1 VPNWLRERARVLAR
15 GFALGGF
22 GLVGGAVITLPL
34 VGVLGDVRPIYWF
47 SYPILVLSAITSRG
61 LARYRRV
68 LAGTWSGVHVPQPY
82 APKPKLQEMTHG
94 WYWTGH
100 DYHRYK
106 WLAWYSLYFGWAV
119 RDPATWRD
127 LLWLLT
133 EPIVGPLTTLLPIGL
148 IGFGGLG
155 VSMPWTWH
163 TLHAEHWYL
172 GIPIGSAGGGAFA
185 IPVGLLFIALGVAIA
200 PKCIAANTHYARLL
214 LRPTRV
220 AWLGRQVQRL
230 SETRADAVTSQ
241 AAELRRIERDLH
253 DGAQARLVAIGL
265 KLGAVEALIDRD
277 PEAAKAL
284 AAETRENS
292 AQALGELRALVRGIH
307 PPVLAERGLGDAV
320 RALALDAP
328 LPIDVTIDVPG
339 RAEPPIEACAYFAI
353 AETLT
358 NIVKHAGA
366 HRAWIDMAYRSGA
379 LLMLVSDDGRGGAD
393 AGVGGGL
400 AGIRRRLGTFDGT
413 LDVSSPPGGPTDLR
427 MTLPCELSA

>member
-1 VPNWLRERARVLAR
+1 VSVPNWLTTRARAIAR

-22 GLVGGAVITLPL
+22 GIVGAAVITLPL
-34 VGVLGDVRPIYWF
+34 VGVLGDIRPIYWF
-47 SYPILVLSAITSRG
+47 SYPILVVTAVTSRG

-68 LAGTWSGVHVPQPY
+68 LAGTWSGIDIPQPY

-106 WLAWYSLYFGWAV
+106 WLAWYSLYFGWAI
-119 RDPATWRD
+119 RDPASWRD

-163 TLHAEHWYL
+163 ALHAEHWYL
-172 GIPIGSAGGGAFA
+172 GVPSSATAVL
-185 IPVGLLFIALGVAIA
+185 VGLLLIGLGIALA
-200 PKCIAANTHYARLL
+200 PALVRANTRYARLL
-214 LRPTRV
+214 LRPTKV
-220 AWLGRQVQRL
+220 AWLGRRVQRL

-277 PEAAKAL
+277 PAAAKAL
-284 AAETRENS
+284 AAEVRENS

-366 HRAWIDMAYRSGA
+366 HRGRVDMTHRDGV
-379 LLMLVSDDGRGGAD
+379 LHMLVADDGRGGAD
-393 AGVGGGL
+393 ADAGGGL
-400 AGIRRRLGTFDGT
+400 AGVGRRLGTFDGT
-413 LDVSSPPGGPTDLR
+413 LAVNSPPGGPTELR

>member
-1 VPNWLRERARVLAR
+1 MRAVVR
-15 GFALGGF
+15 GFVLGLF
-22 GLVGGAVITLPL
+22 GVVGAAVISLPL

-47 SYPILVLSAITSRG
+47 SYPILVVSAITSRG
-61 LARYRRV
+61 LARQRRV
-68 LAGTWSGVHVPQPY
+68 LAGAWSAVDIPQPY
-82 APKPKLQEMTHG
+82 APKPKLQPMTHG

-106 WLAWYSLYFGWAV
+106 WLAWYSLYLGWAV

-133 EPIVGPLTTLLPIGL
+133 EPIVGPLTALLPVGM
-148 IGFGGLG
+148 IGFGALG

-163 TLHAEHWYL
+163 PLGAEHWYL
-172 GIPIGSAGGGAFA
+172 GVPSSAIAVPI
-185 IPVGLLFIALGVAIA
+185 GLLFVFLGVALA
-200 PKCIAANTHYARLL
+200 PRLVAANTRYARLL
-214 LRPTRV
+214 LRPTKV
-220 AWLGRQVQRL
+220 SWLGRRVQRL

-277 PEAAKAL
+277 PAAAKAL
-284 AAETRENS
+284 AAEVRENS

-328 LPIDVTIDVPG
+328 LPVDVTIDVPG

-366 HRAWIDMAYRSGA
+366 HRAGIDIAHRSGV
-379 LLMLVSDDGRGGAD
+379 LHMFVSDDGRGGAD
-393 AGVGGGL
+393 AGAGGGL

-413 LDVSSPPGGPTDLR
+413 LGVSSPPGGPTEIR